1 MRTTGVVHPKR
12 KKQRRRCNTPPKKRT
27 HPTQREPLTTNIIII
42 IIILGMGLR
51 KASAGEMRCRTIEMY
66 PPRVLI
72 FGPKSSA
79 THVPR
84 LSPII
89 LIRTPLIK
97 NASGTS
103 TLESFRG
110 TGRGSIEHRAGV
122 ETQTPIR
129 LDTRHSALGTAHLIV
144 ARHSNPRGLL
154 ACSYLGRV
162 YKVVSC

>member
-27 HPTQREPLTTNIIII
+27 DPTQREPLTTTIII

-51 KASAGEMRCRTIEMY
+51 KASAGEMRCRTIEMC
-66 PPRVLI
+66 PLRVLI
-72 FGPKSSA
+72 CGPKSPA
-79 THVPR
+79 AHVPR

-89 LIRTPLIK
+89 PIRTPLIK

-122 ETQTPIR
+122 ETHTPIR
-129 LDTRHSALGTAHLIV
+129 VDSTLGPRHGP
-144 ARHSNPRGLL
+144 SN
-154 ACSYLGRV
+154 S
-162 YKVVSC
+162 S